1 MSTATDALK
10 VIIASGVREVA
21 LNPATALT
29 TAEAPAVAK
38 AIAAEVIPGVLHATN
53 NEHWYQSKVTWG
65 ALGAILLPL
74 LGLIGVT
81 SDIISLDEF
90 VLGGMALGSAVS
102 GALTL
107 YGRWKAR
114 KPIGMA

>member
-21 LNPATALT
+21 LNPGTALT

-38 AIAAEVIPGVLHATN
+38 AIAAEVLPGVLHVTN
-53 NEHWYQSKVTWG
+53 NEPWYQSRVTWG
-65 ALGAILLPL
+65 AIISVGTGVLGAF
-74 LGLIGVT
+74 GVAT
-81 SDIISLDEF
+81 DWLDAEEAI
-90 VLGGMALGSAVS
+90 ALGIGLGSVV
-102 GALTL
+102 GGLVTL